1 MPGGTQ
7 RNWESYGHK
16 ISPVT
21 EEQKVI
27 LADPQTSGGLL
38 ISVDS
43 DQAQEFENFAREKG
57 HNLKPFGKL
66 VPNQKFVINVN

>member
-16 ISPVT
+16 ISTVT
-21 EEQKVI
+21 EDQKVI

-43 DQAQEFENFAREKG
+43 DKALEFEKFTKQKG
-57 HNLKPFGKL
+57 YNLSPFGKL
-66 VPNQKFVINVN
+66 VPNQKFVIHVN